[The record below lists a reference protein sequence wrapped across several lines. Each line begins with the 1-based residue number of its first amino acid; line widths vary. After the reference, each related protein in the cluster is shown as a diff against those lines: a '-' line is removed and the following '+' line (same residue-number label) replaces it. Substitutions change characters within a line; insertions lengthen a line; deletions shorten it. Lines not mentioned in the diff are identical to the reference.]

1 MEQEEEM
8 KQEEKVEK
16 EEEEEIKMYK
26 NIIFL
31 MLVILSTNA
40 YASEWS
46 IDIGCFTFNGK
57 KPINIKLIDM
67 YSKKDNARIGYV
79 KYENS
84 HMAIPIVLVKED
96 SEILAED
103 RPYQYTTVWN
113 EIIKGQFNGSYTVI
127 SQGARYYGFTYIN
140 KKGKQVD
147 FEENMN
153 VYDAEIKDCI
163 WK

>member
-1 MEQEEEM
+1 
-8 KQEEKVEK
+8 
-16 EEEEEIKMYK
+16 MYK

-31 MLVILSTNA
+31 MLATLSINT

-46 IDIGCFTFNGK
+46 IDIGCFTSYGK
-57 KPINIKLIDM
+57 KPINLKLVDI

-84 HMAIPIVLVKED
+84 HISIPIFLVKENY
-96 SEILAED
+96 EILSED

-113 EIIKGQFNGSYTVI
+113 EIIQGQLNGSYTVI

-140 KKGKQVD
+140 KKGKPVD
-147 FEENMN
+147 FEENMSA
-153 VYDAEIKDCI
+153 YDEEIKDCI